1 MTTTASHSA
10 TPPHRRPALG
20 GHGGV
25 PEDAL
30 LRPVLVPEAGSV
42 PGSGSLPGSV
52 PGSESGPEGAL
63 PAGVGPWSVRCVRPN
78 RGRAAL
84 ELYQDGELADVLV
97 AARLTPQL
105 LRGAR
110 RCPSA
115 SGGSRAARSW
125 RARSWQALAWGR
137 LPVGG
142 EVPAVEFTGRRR
154 FRSAPCAVAAEVVT
168 VAGEFWL
175 AWAQGPV
182 DAVVVRVSGAGVA
195 ERLPLE
201 RVRGAQDAPV
211 GGAR

>member
-25 PEDAL
+25 PEGG
-30 LRPVLVPEAGSV
+30 LRPAA
-42 PGSGSLPGSV
+42 
-52 PGSESGPEGAL
+52 GPEGAL

-97 AARLTPQL
+97 AARLTSQL

-110 RCPSA
+110 RCPST
-115 SGGSRAARSW
+115 SGGPRA
-125 RARSWQALAWGR
+125 ARSWQALAWGR
-137 LPVGG
+137 LPADGA
-142 EVPAVEFTGRRR
+142 VPAVEFTGRRR
-154 FRSAPCAVAAEVVT
+154 FRSAPVAVAAEVVT

-182 DAVVVRVSGAGVA
+182 GAVVVRVAEAGVA

-201 RVRGAQDAPV
+201 RVRGVQGAPV